1 MQSIPYYQQ
10 QQGYQPQPYQPQPPA
25 APNVLNNGPALL
37 NHPNGLP
44 PMQHPGIP
52 DQSQVAAG
60 TQPAPKRKQVKNAC
74 TNCQKACKKCD
85 DARPCPRC
93 IKYGI
98 ADTCVNSVRKERKK
112 GIKRGPYKRRQK
124 TEEKPR
130 KNGNDM
136 NPDQHPAQ
144 YAPVRGPAMTY
155 GYPSNLNQYGQPF
168 EMPYGQYA
176 AAAPYHKDQMMSQP
190 YVVNP
195 VYPPMGYPVIVPGAD
210 GQQPQPNQQPQNP
223 PQQHAYHPQ
232 YSTMIHHQQQQQ
244 AQQQQ
249 HQQQQQQQ
257 QQQAQSTSQQASAS
271 SSPRPPMMQQHNEH
285 VMHQSSPAGSPQ
297 VYYQQAAVAAA
308 AAAAAATP
316 QQSSAQTSQQHSQPP
331 SQRNSPHLPEI
342 KPEHT
347 SNEAFAKPTS
357 MTPVPSTSTS
367 TATTSSPESGKIK
380 NERERLC
387 MLIHIYFIGS
397 WVPPR
402 SS

>member
-1 MQSIPYYQQ
+1 MQSLPPYYQQ

-25 APNVLNNGPALL
+25 PNVLNNGPSLL

-52 DQSQVAAG
+52 DQSQVPTG
-60 TQPAPKRKQVKNAC
+60 GQPAPKRKQVKNAC

-124 TEEKPR
+124 TGEEKPR
-130 KNGNDM
+130 KNAAELSNT
-136 NPDQHPAQ
+136 DQQPAQ
-144 YAPVRGPAMTY
+144 YAPVRGPTMTY

-168 EMPYGQYA
+168 EMSYGQY
-176 AAAPYHKDQMMSQP
+176 YQKEHMMSQP

-195 VYPPMGYPVIVPGAD
+195 VYPPMGYPVIVSGGD
-210 GQQPQPNQQPQNP
+210 GQPQQQPGQP
-223 PQQHAYHPQ
+223 GQPGQPQQHAYHPQ
-232 YSTMIHHQQQQQ
+232 YSMIHQQAQQQQQQQQ
-244 AQQQQ
+244 AQ
-249 HQQQQQQQ
+249 QQQQQQQ
-257 QQQAQSTSQQASAS
+257 QQQAPQQTSAS

-285 VMHQSSPAGSPQ
+285 VMHQASPAGSPQ

-308 AAAAAATP
+308 AAAQP
-316 QQSSAQTSQQHSQPP
+316 QAPPPTQQHSQPP

-342 KPEHT
+342 KADHA
-347 SNEAFAKPTS
+347 SNEGFAKPQS

-367 TATTSSPESGKIK
+367 TATTSSPDS
-380 NERERLC
+380 
-387 MLIHIYFIGS
+387 GS